1 MARAAKESAKM
12 SNAHKEALA
21 QGRSESLAVR
31 NYLEALTSNKPKRG
45 RKRTPASIDARL
57 KTIAAKIDSADALTK
72 LSLIQERKDL
82 EAEKASMGETS
93 DASSFEKDFVAV
105 AASYSE
111 RKGIDYASWRAMGV
125 DAKVLK
131 AAGVRRTRSV

>member
-1 MARAAKESAKM
+1 M
-12 SNAHKEALA
+12 STAHKEALA

-31 NYLEALTSNKPKRG
+31 NYLEALSANKPKRG
-45 RKRTPASIDARL
+45 RKRTPASIDGRL
-57 KTIAAKIDSADALTK
+57 KAIAAKIESADALTK
-72 LSLIQERKDL
+72 LSLIQERNDL
-82 EAEKASMGETS
+82 EAEKASLGES
-93 DASSFEKDFVAV
+93 NDAGTFEKEFITV

-131 AAGVRRTRSV
+131 AAGVKRTRAV

>member
-12 SNAHKEALA
+12 SPAHKEALA

-45 RKRTPASIDARL
+45 RKRTPTSIDARL
-57 KTIAAKIDSADALTK
+57 KAIAAKFESADALTK

-82 EAEKASMGETS
+82 EAEKASMGVSS
-93 DASSFEKDFVAV
+93 DASSFEGEFVLV

-111 RKGIDYASWRAMGV
+111 RKGIDYASWRSIGV
-125 DAKVLK
+125 DAKILK
-131 AAGVRRTRSV
+131 AAGVKRTRSV

>member
-1 MARAAKESAKM
+1 M

-31 NYLEALTSNKPKRG
+31 NYLEALSANKPKRG
-45 RKRTPASIDARL
+45 RKRTPTSIDGRL
-57 KTIAAKIDSADALTK
+57 KAIAAKIESADALTK

-82 EAEKASMGETS
+82 EAEKASLGES
-93 DASSFEKDFVAV
+93 NDAATFEKEFIAV

-131 AAGVRRTRSV
+131 AAGVKRTRSV

>member
-12 SNAHKEALA
+12 SPAHKEALA

-45 RKRTPASIDARL
+45 RKRTPTSIDARL
-57 KTIAAKIDSADALTK
+57 KAIAAKFESADALTK

-82 EAEKASMGETS
+82 EAEKASMGVSS
-93 DASSFEKDFVAV
+93 DASSFEGEFVQV

-111 RKGIDYASWRAMGV
+111 RKGIDYASWRSIGV
-125 DAKVLK
+125 EAKILK
-131 AAGVRRTRSV
+131 AAGVKRTRSV